1 MTWGVDEMQKC
12 KTQPFSEHAEN
23 QVLFTVID
31 FHLKINFSSLGT
43 PFPSY
48 VSEII
53 SQCQNCFFPKLLK
66 C

>member
-12 KTQPFSEHAEN
+12 KTQAFSEHAEN
-23 QVLFTVID
+23 QVLFTVIG
-31 FHLKINFSSLGT
+31 FNLEINFSSLGI
-43 PFPSY
+43 PFQGY